1 MTERDTEAALIQMA
15 DIGGCRLG
23 EAMRVT
29 FSQVRGF
36 VTVASTGS
44 FTRAAE
50 VLHLSQPA
58 LTTRIRQL
66 EEALDLR
73 LFDRNTRTVT
83 LTDAGRELLPI
94 FMRLVSDLEGA
105 VVNARDHAK
114 RANSI
119 IRFACLPS
127 CAATLVPDLISR
139 FRAERPD
146 ASFVVEDAINAK
158 VRALVREGQVDFG
171 ICAYEGDEPDL
182 LFEDLFEDN
191 LQAVFRP
198 GHPIGNYDRIGVPEL
213 IRHPLI
219 LTNRGSSVRDVVD
232 QAFAA
237 SGLTAAPACET
248 TYMSTAVA
256 LVSAGLGVAI
266 LPSTAVEVRAP
277 GVVARPVDD
286 LAFRRRLG
294 LVRRRAGSVRR
305 IVQAFIEEIV
315 SSTRDEARRLGAAS

>member
-1 MTERDTEAALIQMA
+1 MTASQGVAALIQMA

-23 EAMRVT
+23 EAMRIT

-73 LFDRNTRTVT
+73 LFDRNTRSVE
-83 LTDAGRELLPI
+83 LTDVGRELLPI
-94 FMRLVSDLEGA
+94 FLRLVSDLEGA
-105 VVNARDHAK
+105 VVNAREHAK
-114 RANSI
+114 RANGI

-139 FRAERPD
+139 FQAERPE
-146 ASFVVEDAINAK
+146 ASFVVEDAINAR
-158 VRALVREGQVDFG
+158 VRTLVREGHVDFG
-171 ICAYEGDEPDL
+171 ICAYEGEEPDL

-191 LQAVFRP
+191 LQLVYPP
-198 GHPIGNYDRIGVPEL
+198 GHPLAERPRIGVVEL
-213 IRHPLI
+213 MGHPLI
-219 LTNRGSSVRDVVD
+219 LMNRGSSVRQVVD
-232 QAFAA
+232 EAFAA
-237 SGLTAAPACET
+237 SGLTAAPACEV

-256 LVSAGLGVAI
+256 LVTAGLGVAI
-266 LPSTAVEVRAP
+266 LPSTAVEVRSP
-277 GVVARPVDD
+277 GVVARPLDD
-286 LAFRRRLG
+286 PAFSRRLS

-305 IVQAFIEEIV
+305 IVDAFIV
-315 SSTRDEARRLGAAS
+315 RLLEHTQGSRELVAAS